1 MEQKKDG
8 LLMTGLFWFTLSV
21 IIIVNT
27 WLRFGTLTA
36 EFLLGALAAWGIA
49 CGMHKF
55 ENSDKMDDE

>member
-1 MEQKKDG
+1 
-8 LLMTGLFWFTLSV
+8 MTGLFWFTLSV